1 MARSVSGLSVR
12 SCNIIRQIHFD
23 LIRFF
28 LFHSLSRQTA
38 VNLNF
43 FQYFIESICST
54 AFACLFVRLLYRPQ
68 ITCIDFCLVDL
79 SFPCQEGKNLV
90 IEWENRKFRGFQLP
104 TKSTNA
110 NKNHTHEQSFS
121 RAGWK
126 SAGRVM
132 CNLLHLLKK
141 WIHILCYKCMRA
153 GEISNSHIAQ
163 SSHHCLKLEHETTEK
178 KVYHF
183 NPHIWI
189 SCEKWTILLLFSLF
203 FSSIHNVLDSEQF
216 FIFGILNS
224 IVFDTYR
231 EVERESKK
239 KYLEHFST

>member
-1 MARSVSGLSVR
+1 MA
-12 SCNIIRQIHFD
+12 
-23 LIRFF
+23 
-28 LFHSLSRQTA
+28 
-38 VNLNF
+38 
-43 FQYFIESICST
+43 
-54 AFACLFVRLLYRPQ
+54 
-68 ITCIDFCLVDL
+68 
-79 SFPCQEGKNLV
+79 

-178 KVYHF
+178 KRITST
-183 NPHIWI
+183 HI
-189 SCEKWTILLLFSLF
+189 SGLVVRNGQYCFYFLFF

-224 IVFDTYR
+224 IVFDMYR

-239 KYLEHFST
+239 RYLEHFST